1 MSALPTAGGSD
12 AASRAPPAGALAF
25 VALAGVALLGNGQK
39 AVVTSTV
46 LVGEAQFAAFLAIP
60 VEHVATLMQAIVA
73 GMVIALAA
81 FPLLLQRFQARAPA
95 IAACVVAMLSFGGFA
110 LVDHLQP
117 SAWQR
122 EIATFATLALGAGAV
137 ACLAPAAQALVL
149 TWPTAA
155 GRTTLTTLWTG
166 AAPGGFLVAP
176 QLVKYALP
184 AAGLAAYFAAFA
196 VLPLVLLGLLLAL
209 GFALR
214 APPAAVAPHAALPV
228 RVLVAFIAV
237 VVGFEVWST
246 LGSVTRY
253 LAPATLGALLV
264 FAVLAAWL
272 ARAVAALPAPDA
284 MVGTAYLL
292 LAALFAVN
300 VATTGFFEAAYLT
313 QRFRDEAF
321 VADRSTI
328 AAAAQIAGTF
338 AAGALA
344 HRRPAAQRAL
354 LQGFAAVTLAGLASY
369 VAYPWVDARAYF
381 LWTPAVAGFGSAGVT
396 VLVCLAVLPAG
407 ARLPMLAALPSIA
420 IMLGTEFGLE
430 ALQLLFSVVTA
441 PGTSYAIAYAALFA
455 AQAAIVLAV
464 PWLLAV
470 AFRRAAH
477 PAA

>member
-1 MSALPTAGGSD
+1 M
-12 AASRAPPAGALAF
+12 AF
-25 VALAGVALLGNGQK
+25 AALAGIALLGNGLK

-46 LVGEAQFAAFLAIP
+46 LVGEAQFAVFLAIP
-60 VEHVATLMQAIVA
+60 VEHVATLMEAIIA

-81 FPLLLQRFQARAPA
+81 MPLLLQRFPARTLAMV
-95 IAACVVAMLSFGGFA
+95 ACVVAMLSFGGFA
-110 LVDHLQP
+110 LVDRLQP

-122 EIATFATLALGAGAV
+122 EIATFATLTVGAGAV

-196 VLPLVLLGLLLAL
+196 MLPLVLLALLLAL
-209 GFALR
+209 GFAVR
-214 APPAAVAPHAALPV
+214 PPAADVTDAALPV
-228 RVLVAFIAV
+228 RVLFAFIAF

-246 LGSVTRY
+246 LGSVTHY
-253 LAPATLGALLV
+253 TAPATLAALLAL
-264 FAVLAAWL
+264 AVLAVWL
-272 ARAVAALPAPDA
+272 GRAVHTLPAPGA
-284 MVGTAYLL
+284 MVGSAYLL
-292 LAALFAVN
+292 LAALFVVN

-313 QRFRDEAF
+313 QRFHDEAF

-338 AAGALA
+338 AAGVLA
-344 HRRPAAQRAL
+344 HRWPAAQRLL

-369 VAYPWVDARAYF
+369 VAYPWIDARPFF
-381 LWTPAVAGFGSAGVT
+381 LWTPAVTGFGSAGLT

-407 ARLPMLAALPSIA
+407 ARVPMLAALPSIA

-430 ALQLLFSVVTA
+430 ALQLLFAIVTL
-441 PGTSYAIAYAALFA
+441 PGTAFANAYATLFT

-464 PWLLAV
+464 PWLLAAALRRGV
-470 AFRRAAH
+470 AEGARSDA
-477 PAA
+477 

>member
-1 MSALPTAGGSD
+1 M
-12 AASRAPPAGALAF
+12 AF
-25 VALAGVALLGNGQK
+25 AALAGIALLGNGLK

-46 LVGEAQFAAFLAIP
+46 LVGEAQFAVFLAIP
-60 VEHVATLMQAIVA
+60 VEHVATLMEAIIA

-81 FPLLLQRFQARAPA
+81 MPLLLQRFPARTLAM
-95 IAACVVAMLSFGGFA
+95 AACVVAMLSFGGFA
-110 LVDHLQP
+110 LVDQLQP
-117 SAWQR
+117 SAWNR
-122 EIATFATLALGAGAV
+122 EMATFATLTVGAGAV

-196 VLPLVLLGLLLAL
+196 MLPLVLLALLLAL
-209 GFALR
+209 GFALP
-214 APPAAVAPHAALPV
+214 APPAVGANDAALPT
-228 RVLVAFIAV
+228 RLLFAFIAF

-253 LAPATLGALLV
+253 TAPATLAALLAL
-264 FAVLAAWL
+264 AVLVAWL
-272 ARAVAALPAPDA
+272 GRAVRALPAPDA
-284 MVGTAYLL
+284 MVGSAYLL
-292 LAALFAVN
+292 LVALFVVN

-313 QRFRDEAF
+313 QRFHDEAF

-338 AAGALA
+338 AAGVLA
-344 HRRPAAQRAL
+344 HRWPATQRLL

-369 VAYPWVDARAYF
+369 VAYPWIDARPFF
-381 LWTPAVAGFGSAGVT
+381 LWTPAVTGFGSAGLT

-407 ARLPMLAALPSIA
+407 VRLPMLAALPSIA

-430 ALQLLFSVVTA
+430 ALQLLFAIVTL
-441 PGTSYAIAYAALFA
+441 PGTAFANAYATLFT

-464 PWLLAV
+464 PWLLAAALRRGV
-470 AFRRAAH
+470 AEHARSDA
-477 PAA
+477 